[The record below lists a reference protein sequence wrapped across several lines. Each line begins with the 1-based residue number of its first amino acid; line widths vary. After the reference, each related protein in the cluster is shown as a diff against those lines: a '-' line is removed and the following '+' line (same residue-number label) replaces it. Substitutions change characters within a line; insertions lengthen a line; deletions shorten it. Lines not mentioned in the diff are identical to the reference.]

1 MSFLQSFLRLKSLD
15 QIYHNLSKIDNL
27 LINELIQFSNQQM
40 SYSGKIV
47 QKNIYKND
55 NYILNYLQLPP
66 LQKFTLS
73 YNSLFICTHGSFF
86 ILKYDNNNKRQHNH
100 VIVNN
105 KDMYLLNNNKMKNIL
120 CSNKYF
126 KNNGFLIKKININ
139 NNTDFYDN
147 IINKPGNFDTP
158 W

>member
-1 MSFLQSFLRLKSLD
+1 
-15 QIYHNLSKIDNL
+15 
-27 LINELIQFSNQQM
+27 
-40 SYSGKIV
+40 
-47 QKNIYKND
+47 
-55 NYILNYLQLPP
+55 
-66 LQKFTLS
+66 
-73 YNSLFICTHGSFF
+73 FF

-126 KNNGFLIKKININ
+126 QNSGFLIKKININ